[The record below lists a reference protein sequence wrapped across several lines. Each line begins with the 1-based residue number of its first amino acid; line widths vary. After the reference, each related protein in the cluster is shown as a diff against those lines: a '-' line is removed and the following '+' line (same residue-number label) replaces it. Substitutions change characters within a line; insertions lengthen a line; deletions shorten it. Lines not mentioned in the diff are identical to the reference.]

1 MKILVLDPRNG
12 DDVTDL
18 FILDPERRTI
28 DGMRLNY
35 VPELRYDAAAG
46 ELLVVET
53 ELHSPERDHGSRY
66 WLKMYDGET
75 LRLAR
80 QIETP
85 MRPMYAGFPNRS
97 TRVAGTASGRYVY
110 TQEVDRHPD
119 RTDLYRTRVGRYDRS
134 SDVFERGAPCIDSC
148 IVDFGPFGASDDDI
162 FFHLCCEAP
171 STIAFANFN
180 EPAPEFVSLTNLPAR
195 KYSLQETCGSWLDAA
210 DQTLYCTARDGHIY
224 RVKRRPNEAA
234 LFLAL
239 PIEPP
244 RTIPLQHIYGA
255 SGRLF
260 VGVARDE
267 GERGLSLAS
276 EIWII
281 SIADA
286 AVLQVI
292 PLSTPVINF
301 VVTANACV
309 LLGVD
314 PYGRG
319 VQFVDLASGKLL
331 DWISDLGM
339 TPAEVQLIPT
349 AP

>member
-18 FILDPERRTI
+18 FVVDPARRTI

-35 VPELRYDAAAG
+35 VPELSYDAAAG

-53 ELHSPERDHGSRY
+53 ELDRSNGAHY

-75 LRLAR
+75 LGQVR

-85 MRPMYAGFPNRS
+85 IRPMYAGFPNRS
-97 TRVAGTASGRYVY
+97 TRVAGAASGRYVY
-110 TQEVDRHPD
+110 FQELDRHPD
-119 RTDLYRTRVGRYDRS
+119 RIDVYRTRVGRYDRS
-134 SDVFERGAPCIDSC
+134 NDVLERGAPFLDSC
-148 IVDFGPFGASDDDI
+148 IVDFGSLGASDDDI

-171 STIAFANFN
+171 STVAFASFGS
-180 EPAPEFVSLTNLPAR
+180 PALDFVSITNLPAR
-195 KYSLQETCGSWLDAA
+195 KYSVQETCGSWLDVS
-210 DQTLYCTARDGHIY
+210 DQSLYCTTRDGCIY
-224 RVKRRPNEAA
+224 RVNRAPNAA
-234 LFLAL
+234 SLFLPL
-239 PIEPP
+239 PIRSP
-244 RTIPLQHIYGA
+244 RAIPLHHIYGS

-267 GERGLSLAS
+267 CERSLSLVS

-281 SIADA
+281 SIEDA

-292 PLSTPVINF
+292 TLSAPVMNF
-301 VVTANACV
+301 VITADARIF
-309 LLGVD
+309 LGVD

-319 VQFVDLASGKLL
+319 LQFVDLPSGKLL
-331 DWISDLGM
+331 DWVPDLGI
-339 TPAEVQLIPT
+339 TPAEVQVIP
-349 AP
+349 